1 MAEENN
7 NDVVDQVSD
16 DTNQSQ
22 AEQTTEV
29 NVADVEARI
38 AELQAQIAKQ
48 SEIVEKARKGEKYQK
63 TKADSEV
70 KRIQAQYDAVKARAD
85 ALEEQIRTTA
95 ANASLREVLK
105 DNGAKAVDTA
115 LKLIDR
121 SALVYGDDGSVDA
134 KSVEAAVKGL
144 MESDSFLFETQSEQA
159 QTSKSPS
166 AIRATETDKIS
177 GFQAEVKAA
186 TSAKDLEAV
195 LRKYGKA

>member
-1 MAEENN
+1 MAEEN

-38 AELQAQIAKQ
+38 VELQAQIAKQ

-121 SALVYGDDGSVDA
+121 SALVYGEDGNVDA

-144 MESDSFLFETQSEQA
+144 MESDSFLFAETQSEQA
-159 QTSKSPS
+159 QASKSPS

-195 LRKYGKA
+195 LRKYGKV